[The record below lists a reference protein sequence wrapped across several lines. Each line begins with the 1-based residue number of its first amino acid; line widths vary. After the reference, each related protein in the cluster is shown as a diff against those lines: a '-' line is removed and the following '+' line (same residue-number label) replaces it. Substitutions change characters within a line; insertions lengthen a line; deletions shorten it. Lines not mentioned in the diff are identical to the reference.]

1 MFKFNREKL
10 EEARARGSAMADRCV
25 HWGGEDVHV
34 FTSEPFHLEVL
45 ASGEDSG
52 GSGGGRIDDDT
63 VVVLQLGAFVESCTL
78 DVCVGEGSRHYP
90 CHERNKGRF
99 QLSKVCVLPR
109 EDDAIAGARRF
120 CACRRGGCGDAG
132 TGAGMGAG
140 AGAGGGGGAGMGG
153 GGVCFCASNGI
164 GCWWEAPGVG
174 CGCGATSRCVNPS
187 GIAGGE
193 GGGGGDD
200 GDVYNADANYRYN
213 ADKVDMYRR
222 KVLRQV
228 RRAEAEGKTG

>member
-1 MFKFNREKL
+1 
-10 EEARARGSAMADRCV
+10 MADRCV

-45 ASGEDSG
+45 ATGEDSS

-63 VVVLQLGAFVESCTL
+63 VVVLQLGAFVKSAAL
-78 DVCVGEGSRHYP
+78 PVCVGEGSRHYP

-132 TGAGMGAG
+132 TDAGFGV
-140 AGAGGGGGAGMGG
+140 GAGGGGGAGMGS

-174 CGCGATSRCVNPS
+174 CGCGATSRCVNSS
-187 GIAGGE
+187 GIT
-193 GGGGGDD
+193 
-200 GDVYNADANYRYN
+200 NYRYN
-213 ADKVDMYRR
+213 ADAVDLYRR